1 MRQYHVYFV
10 DPTGQSSV
18 RPEAL
23 DCVDDA
29 EAKSKARA
37 LIDGKD
43 VELWEGARLVELFPH
58 K

>member
-1 MRQYHVYFV
+1 MPQYRVYFV
-10 DPTGQSSV
+10 GRTGQSSV

-29 EAKSKARA
+29 EAKTKARQ
-37 LIDGKD
+37 LIDGDD